1 MEYPSN
7 VVLLLLQ
14 VLLKRQQTLAHQDKS
29 LDISHLLKEPV
40 VDKDVLIQFQ
50 THRIVKI
57 YSPDLCNIQ
66 MRSLKS
72 MISDLFERG
81 LPADEEEEEGEDVV
95 DVITLANHYYMK
107 RIEELEQNQLPQL
120 RKEIMEELQH

>member
-7 VVLLLLQ
+7 VILLLLQ

-29 LDISHLLKEPV
+29 LNISHLLKEPV
-40 VDKDVLIQFQ
+40 VDKDVLVQFQ
-50 THRIVKI
+50 THKIVKM

-72 MISDLFERG
+72 LISDLFERG
-81 LPADEEEEEGEDVV
+81 LPADETEEGENVV
-95 DVITLANHYYMK
+95 DVISLANHYYIK
-107 RIEELEQNQLPQL
+107 RMEELEQNQLPQL
-120 RKEIMEELQH
+120 RKEIMEELRH

>member
-7 VVLLLLQ
+7 VILLLLQ

-29 LDISHLLKEPV
+29 LNISHLLKEPV
-40 VDKDVLIQFQ
+40 VDKDVLVQFQ
-50 THRIVKI
+50 THKIVKM

-72 MISDLFERG
+72 LISDLFERG
-81 LPADEEEEEGEDVV
+81 LPADETEEGEEIV
-95 DVITLANHYYMK
+95 DVISLANHYYIKRMK
-107 RIEELEQNQLPQL
+107 ELEQNQLPQL
-120 RKEIMEELQH
+120 RKEIMEELRH